1 MDKMLETAK
10 RQWQDVVNL
19 VLGVWLIASPWILE
33 FTAVDYALGN
43 AYIIGAIVAVAAAAA
58 LVKFQE
64 WEEWVNAVL
73 GLWLIAS
80 PWLFE
85 FAATTATA
93 ETQAAFYATWNFVVT
108 GALVIG
114 LASWSA
120 WNVRQHGAQA
130 T

>member
-10 RQWQDVVNL
+10 RQWQDVANL

-33 FTAVDYALGN
+33 FTAVDYALAN

-80 PWLFE
+80 PWLLE
-85 FAATTATA
+85 FAAATATA
-93 ETQAAFYATWNFVVT
+93 ETQAAFYATWTFIVT
-108 GALVIG
+108 GVLVIG
-114 LASWSA
+114 LAGWSA